1 MGTFILWALPPCAV
15 RCGIVPVMPDSDSE
29 DPVTFSVR
37 FPRSLYERLRH
48 RAKLEE
54 RSIAAL
60 LRVAAKR
67 YLNQTQEGK

>member
-1 MGTFILWALPPCAV
+1 
-15 RCGIVPVMPDSDSE
+15 MPDSDSE